1 MISDDLAVQLRAV
14 FQTQHHLLGRLTGEI
29 DDLGTALAGVDQQA
43 ARIGE
48 LAMRMDAI
56 ESQSGQLRA
65 DDLADFDPDE
75 VRRVY
80 ESRQRSVSREL
91 AAIQYRD
98 WPSFVRQCEVYS
110 LAHELDPLLPYQ
122 AFLTDADLRLL
133 DDESYEAQ
141 YRWDRWD
148 YLFVGAAGVLA
159 ALTDLLL
166 VKIPK
171 TMKSGTYKGQ
181 QGSPLT
187 EWVKKYNTSASAKE
201 VQDDWFARWARKLE
215 KECKVPF
222 DSCYVE
228 VDGKL
233 QWIKG
238 MGSWTHRFQSLGHDP
253 VLGFVF
259 GVLDIMRGTITGFS
273 FDSLGSSFISGKVWS
288 NLEPVGLIE
297 ALLTQFGH
305 LVSDVATP
313 TGLPAPFMTAMQALK
328 FGSFGEKGRSVA
340 EVSRWMY
347 TQGYDFRHFLVG
359 GIAPGVIEIVLR
371 AYILLRHYAEH
382 GESKFMLG
390 GHPKYRSML
399 LAAHGIA
406 AAANAGKVAL
416 YEGNPLAINMA
427 QWMAL
432 FRYLV
437 PSMKYWVFDRHRL
450 KLDHLERIN
459 DRGWREI
466 EASAAQTM
474 GLVAGPEFPML
485 ELGTPGDPG

>member
-1 MISDDLAVQLRAV
+1 VISDDLAVQLRAV
-14 FQTQHHLLGRLTGEI
+14 FQAQHHLLGRLTGEVAAI
-29 DDLGTALAGVDQQA
+29 REALEGVDHQTT
-43 ARIGE
+43 RIGE
-48 LAMRMDAI
+48 LERMVVAI
-56 ESQSGQLRA
+56 ETRAEFLRSEDL
-65 DDLADFDPDE
+65 DDLGVDD
-75 VRRVY
+75 VRRLY
-80 ESRQRSVSREL
+80 EARRESVSREL
-91 AAIQYRD
+91 VTLQYQD
-98 WPSFVRQCEVYS
+98 WSSFVRQCESYS
-110 LAHELDPLLPYQ
+110 LAHGLDPLLPYE
-122 AFLTDADLRLL
+122 AFLTDADLQQL
-133 DDESYEAQ
+133 DEESYEGQ

-148 YLFVGAAGVLA
+148 YLFVGTAGVLA

-171 TMKSGTYKGQ
+171 TMKTGEYKGQ
-181 QGSPLT
+181 KGSPLT
-187 EWVKKYNTSASAKE
+187 EWLKSYNTSADAKE
-201 VQDDWFARWARKLE
+201 FQDDWFARWARKLE
-215 KECKVPF
+215 KACKVPY

-228 VDGKL
+228 VDGTL

-273 FDSLGSSFISGKVWS
+273 FDSLGSKFVSGRVWS

-328 FGSFGEKGRSVA
+328 LGSFGEKGRTVA

-359 GIAPGVIEIVLR
+359 GIGPGVIEIVLR
-371 AYILLRHYAEH
+371 AYILLRHYFH
-382 GESKFMLG
+382 NGEVNLTPG

-399 LAAHGIA
+399 LAAHGVA

-416 YEGNPLAINMA
+416 YQGNPLAINMA

-437 PSMKYWVFDRHRL
+437 PSIKYWAFDRHRL
-450 KLDHLERIN
+450 KMQHLEAIN
-459 DRGWREI
+459 DNGWGDL
-466 EASAAQTM
+466 EAATAETLE
-474 GLVAGPEFPML
+474 LVAGHEFPLL
-485 ELGTPGDPG
+485 ELGTREAPA